1 MPFLNEEVKEWIA
14 LELQSLGVED
24 LAVYALEAGQEG
36 DERRVMVA
44 TEVGLLDH
52 RYAPFGSSA
61 RYRLAMLMYP
71 WQVLRGVELRADTF
85 RLWAREHRT
94 RWSFRLHHPHFEAA
108 TESPDL
114 GQALCD
120 LARVCAVMAEPFGVP
135 AGRVSSDVPG
145 VIPGGPRPI
154 PPTGDAPESGDDGGE
169 RDEDEPAEADKPAEA
184 TGDASGN
191 GVTDALPAEGEQR
204 PTAVPIGDDEEIL
217 ELSDEERA
225 AVPTRSDEP
234 G

>member
-1 MPFLNEEVKEWIA
+1 
-14 LELQSLGVED
+14 
-24 LAVYALEAGQEG
+24 
-36 DERRVMVA
+36 
-44 TEVGLLDH
+44 
-52 RYAPFGSSA
+52 
-61 RYRLAMLMYP
+61 
-71 WQVLRGVELRADTF
+71 
-85 RLWAREHRT
+85 
-94 RWSFRLHHPHFEAA
+94 
-108 TESPDL
+108 
-114 GQALCD
+114 
-120 LARVCAVMAEPFGVP
+120 MAEPFGVP

-154 PPTGDAPESGDDGGE
+154 PPTGDAPESGNEGE
-169 RDEDEPAEADKPAEA
+169 RDEGEPAEADKPAEP